1 MKYKYDDN
9 LFGTLWIY
17 LIRVLQISCGNLP
30 CVSSSRRTT
39 RKAHFTAPSH
49 IRRVM
54 MSSPLSKA
62 LKDKYNVNAIPVVKG
77 DKVKVTRGSFKGK
90 EGKVTEVYRRKWV
103 IHIEG
108 LTREKVNGSS
118 CKVGVDASKVEITE
132 LKLNKDRQ
140 NILERKAAHKAAGK
154 YTEKDVNL
162 D

>member
-1 MKYKYDDN
+1 MRVVRREEETQGLEK
-9 LFGTLWIY
+9 W
-17 LIRVLQISCGNLP
+17 LILLKQSQINGRPIGRN
-30 CVSSSRRTT
+30 
-39 RKAHFTAPSH
+39 
-49 IRRVM
+49 
-54 MSSPLSKA
+54 
-62 LKDKYNVNAIPVVKG
+62 G
-77 DKVKVTRGSFKGK
+77 
-90 EGKVTEVYRRKWV
+90 TEVYRRKWV

>member
-1 MKYKYDDN
+1 MKYN
-9 LFGTLWIY
+9 
-17 LIRVLQISCGNLP
+17 P